1 MASLTPARRL
11 ATFMIQVILP
21 KLKAGEIAFTED
33 GALIRVPET
42 LQARVA
48 ARWWAAGFREAP

>member
-1 MASLTPARRL
+1 MPGVTPAQRL
-11 ATFMIQVILP
+11 AIFMVQVILP

-42 LQARVA
+42 LRARVA